1 MIELTSWAWSLA
13 LLAASTAP
21 NDWMNDYGAALQAA
35 KAERKPL
42 LVVIENPAQ
51 RTAKFEEASLGD
63 HQASR
68 QLLSKY
74 KLCRV
79 DATTAY
85 GAAVARA
92 FRAQTLPF
100 TSIIDKTGSVQI
112 FVKAGPLSETQ
123 WRAALAEHQSGAKPE
138 PVICST

>member
-13 LLAASTAP
+13 LLAASASA
-21 NDWMNDYGAALQAA
+21 NDWMSDYGAALKAA

-42 LVVIENPAQ
+42 LVVIEDPSQ
-51 RTAKFEEASLGD
+51 REARFEETSLAD
-63 HQASR
+63 QPPSR

-92 FRAQTLPF
+92 FRAQALPY

-112 FVKAGPLSETQ
+112 FVKAGPLSTTQ
-123 WRAALAEHQSGAKPE
+123 WRAALVEHQSGAKPE

>member
-1 MIELTSWAWSLA
+1 MIGLTSWAWSLA
-13 LLAASTAP
+13 FVAATASP
-21 NDWMNDYGAALQAA
+21 SVWMNDYGAALKAA

-42 LVVIENPAQ
+42 LVVIEDPAE
-51 RTAKFEEASLGD
+51 RTAKFEEASLS
-63 HQASR
+63 HQRADR
-68 QLLSKY
+68 ELLSKY
-74 KLCRV
+74 KLCRI
-79 DATTAY
+79 DATTPY

-92 FRAQTLPF
+92 FRAQALPF

-123 WRAALAEHQSGAKPE
+123 WRAALAQHQSGAKPE

>member
-1 MIELTSWAWSLA
+1 MIDLTSWAWVLA
-13 LLAASTAP
+13 LLAASASP
-21 NDWMNDYGAALQAA
+21 NDWMNDYGAALKAA

-42 LVVIENPAQ
+42 LVVIEDPAR
-51 RTAKFEEASLGD
+51 RTARFEEASLGD
-63 HQASR
+63 QRADR

-79 DATTAY
+79 DGTTAY

-92 FRAQTLPF
+92 FRAQALPF

-123 WRAALAEHQSGAKPE
+123 WRAALAQHQSGAKPE

>member
-13 LLAASTAP
+13 LLAASAGA
-21 NDWMNDYGAALQAA
+21 NDWMSDYGVALKAA

-42 LVVIENPAQ
+42 LVVIEDPAK
-51 RTAKFEEASLGD
+51 RTVKFEEASLAD
-63 HQASR
+63 QRANQ

-74 KLCRV
+74 KLCRI

-92 FRAQTLPF
+92 FRAQALPF

-112 FVKAGPLSETQ
+112 FVKAGPLSEMQ
-123 WRAALAEHQSGAKPE
+123 WRAALAQHQSGAKPE

>member
-1 MIELTSWAWSLA
+1 MIEWTSWAWSLA
-13 LLAASTAP
+13 LVAATASP
-21 NDWMNDYGAALQAA
+21 NGWMDDYGAALKAA

-42 LVVIENPAQ
+42 LVVIEDPAQ
-51 RTAKFEEASLGD
+51 RTARFEEASLAD
-63 HQASR
+63 QRADR

-74 KLCRV
+74 KLCRI
-79 DATTAY
+79 DGTTAY

-92 FRAQTLPF
+92 FRAQALPF

-123 WRAALAEHQSGAKPE
+123 WREALAQHQSGARPE
-138 PVICST
+138 LMICST